1 LAEGIDL
8 LGKRS
13 LGAEAEGGFGMGGV
27 VRIILIILVL
37 VLVAAGAG
45 YFLVPP
51 VASRTETLTI
61 ERPAQTVFARLSSTP
76 AGSTLAEGVTLAE
89 ITSAEDNVVV
99 GNVTYASG
107 ATGRVTY
114 TVTPQGE
121 GSQVQVKLEQDLGP
135 NPLARIDAITGG
147 PVAPLAEAAAASV
160 TTDLNA
166 LPNASFSG
174 LAYNVVQ
181 VEGRP
186 FFYVEN
192 CSDSDA
198 ESITSII
205 GQAVVAI
212 PPVMRSN
219 NLTANG
225 PLMAVEP
232 RVVSNQYCYQVG
244 YPYSGRQ
251 PRALLI
257 GKTGTTPAGTA
268 LRVVYTGTEENVI
281 RDVYDPMDA
290 LLAAAHLDDPATRE
304 DDWATYEVYNDDA
317 TQAGGSRNREIY
329 YVAQGD
335 IAALTRIAPPSEPVA
350 VPAAAPAATTET
362 PAAPGAT
369 PAPATP
375 APTPAPATTP

>member
-1 LAEGIDL
+1 
-8 LGKRS
+8 
-13 LGAEAEGGFGMGGV
+13 MGGA
-27 VRIILIILVL
+27 VRIIIILLVL

-76 AGSTLAEGVTLAE
+76 AGSTIAEGVTLAE
-89 ITSAEDNVVV
+89 ITSAEDNVVT
-99 GNVTYASG
+99 GNVTYAGG

-114 TVTPQGE
+114 TVTPEGE

-135 NPLARIDAITGG
+135 SPLARIDALTGG
-147 PVAPLAEAAAASV
+147 PVGPLVEAAAASAA
-160 TTDLNA
+160 TDLNA
-166 LPNASFSG
+166 LPNATFAG

-192 CSDSDA
+192 CSDSSA

-205 GQAVVAI
+205 SQAVVAI
-212 PPVMRSN
+212 PPVMRQN
-219 NLTANG
+219 NLTVNG
-225 PLMAVEP
+225 QLMAVEP

-268 LRVVYTGTEENVI
+268 LRVVYTGTEENVV

-290 LLAAAHLDDPATRE
+290 LLAAAHLDDPTTRE
-304 DDWATYEVYNDDA
+304 DDWATYEIYHDDP
-317 TQAGGSRNREIY
+317 TQAGGSRNREIF
-329 YVAQGD
+329 YVTQGD
-335 IAALTRIAPPSEPVA
+335 ISALTRIAPPAEPVA
-350 VPAAAPAATTET
+350 VPANAPAET
-362 PAAPGAT
+362 PAAPGTT